1 LSVFVVK
8 SNIVSFTPVAYLD
21 TIEEMSQNIFTLG
34 WTPDKIDQDSLA
46 GQTFLITGA
55 TSGTGF
61 ETARI
66 FLSKGADVVML
77 NRSADKSTAAI
88 KQLKDE
94 FGDDAN
100 VSFIE
105 MELAKLAS
113 VRKAAA
119 AVLQQVPR
127 VSALICNAAT
137 GSASQELTSD
147 GFEMSLAVNHFGH
160 FLLCGLLFERLEASS
175 ARIVVV
181 SSNGYKW
188 CKAIQFDDLN
198 FDNNYY
204 QTTTYYHSKLAQT
217 MFAYEL
223 QRRIKAAGKS
233 VQVYVCHPGASRTQ
247 LSANMS
253 WYNRVMWWFAST
265 FAQSAE
271 QGAHPAVM
279 CATALNL
286 TEQAVYGPT
295 QRWDMVGD
303 VGQRQVEQHALDADA
318 AAKLWSV
325 SETKVGYVW
334 KL

>member
-1 LSVFVVK
+1 VK
-8 SNIVSFTPVAYLD
+8 SNNLFTAIAYLH
-21 TIEEMSQNIFTLG
+21 TIEEMSQNVFTLG

-61 ETARI
+61 ESARI

-77 NRSADKSTAAI
+77 NRNADKSTAVI

-105 MELAKLAS
+105 MDLAVLDS

-127 VSALICNAAT
+127 VSALICNAAIAQIPT
-137 GSASQELTSD
+137 QEMTSD
-147 GFEMSLAVNHFGH
+147 GFESMLGVNHFGH

-198 FDNNYY
+198 FDNNYNAM
-204 QTTTYYHSKLAQT
+204 TTYCHSKLAQM

-247 LSANMS
+247 LVANAS
-253 WYNRVMWWFAST
+253 WFDRVLWWFIST

-271 QGAHPAVM
+271 QGAYPGVM

-286 TEQAVYGPT
+286 TEQALYGPT
-295 QRWDMVGD
+295 QRWDTVGD
-303 VGQRQVEQHALDADA
+303 VGQCQLEQHPLDADA